1 MPFSI
6 LFLIYL
12 LSSVSLNCFSTG
24 HKGDIVTF
32 FPVLKVYTR
41 GKKNPSPRGIP
52 HNCSGTPTIPL
63 FSRRQPYCNVKE
75 KTVFV
80 FSVCLQRG
88 AGRAV
93 EGRVRNSFISTSFT
107 CLFFIPFF
115 FFLVPSS
122 AFFFFFFFFSSL
134 SSYCLIFSLFSSAS
148 FFVSIYASHILF
160 ILSFFFPSTSI
171 SLPSYLFPSL
181 FSFSFLSSS
190 FTFSLSQSAN
200 TYAFLGLPRNT
211 SQTLPSPPLQLVETL
226 RVGIS
231 QGCLL

>member
-1 MPFSI
+1 MSKKKPSLSFRYVFKGGRGEQLKDEFEI
-6 LFLIYL
+6 P
-12 LSSVSLNCFSTG
+12 SSVL
-24 HKGDIVTF
+24 
-32 FPVLKVYTR
+32 
-41 GKKNPSPRGIP
+41 PSP
-52 HNCSGTPTIPL
+52 
-63 FSRRQPYCNVKE
+63 
-75 KTVFV
+75 VFV
-80 FSVCLQRG
+80 
-88 AGRAV
+88 
-93 EGRVRNSFISTSFT
+93 
-107 CLFFIPFF
+107 LFFIL

-122 AFFFFFFFFSSL
+122 AGFFCFVFLFFSSL

-160 ILSFFFPSTSI
+160 ILSLFFPSTSI

-181 FSFSFLSSS
+181 FSFFFLSSS

-211 SQTLPSPPLQLVETL
+211 SQTLPSPPRQLVETL

>member
-1 MPFSI
+1 M
-6 LFLIYL
+6 
-12 LSSVSLNCFSTG
+12 
-24 HKGDIVTF
+24 TF
-32 FPVLKVYTR
+32 FPVLKVYTW

-107 CLFFIPFF
+107 CLRTFFHP

-122 AFFFFFFFFSSL
+122 AGFFCFVFLFFSSL

>member
-6 LFLIYL
+6 LVLIYL

-32 FPVLKVYTR
+32 FPVLKVYTW

-107 CLFFIPFF
+107 CLRTFFHPFF
-115 FFLVPSS
+115 FVPSS
-122 AFFFFFFFFSSL
+122 AFFFFFLFLVIIILSYIFFIFICLLFRFNLCFAYPFYPLPFLPIHLHFFAFLFVSL
-134 SSYCLIFSLFSSAS
+134 LVLIFLPFLLIH
-148 FFVSIYASHILF
+148 V
-160 ILSFFFPSTSI
+160 FPFPI
-171 SLPSYLFPSL
+171 SKYL
-181 FSFSFLSSS
+181 
-190 FTFSLSQSAN
+190 
-200 TYAFLGLPRNT
+200 R
-211 SQTLPSPPLQLVETL
+211 
-226 RVGIS
+226 IS
-231 QGCLL
+231 WTT